1 MRPFLKV
8 LACASLLLSF
18 PALAELKVGDKAPD
32 FTVQAAIGGKLFSF
46 SLADSLRHGPV
57 VIYFYPKSFTQGCT
71 IEAHEFAEAAE
82 NFSAAGA
89 SLIGISADGIETQ
102 KAFSS
107 KECRE
112 KFPVAADPDL
122 KVIRAYDAV
131 FFRLP
136 GIAGVSDRTS
146 YVVDASGI
154 ISYVYTDQSPDKHVE
169 NTLRVVQELQE
180 RHPG

>member
-1 MRPFLKV
+1 MRALLKS
-8 LACASLLLSF
+8 LACAGLLLSC

-32 FTVQAAIGGKLFSF
+32 FTVQAAVGGKVFSF
-46 SLADSLRHGPV
+46 SLADSLKQGPV
-57 VIYFYPKSFTQGCT
+57 VLYFYPKSFTQGCT
-71 IEAHEFAEAAE
+71 VEAHDFAEAADK
-82 NFSAAGA
+82 FSAAGA

-102 KAFSS
+102 KEFSS

-146 YVVDASGI
+146 YVIDSKGVV
-154 ISYVYTDQSPDKHVE
+154 SYVYTAEAPDKHVE
-169 NTLRVVQELQE
+169 NTLKVVQELKE
-180 RHPG
+180 HSK